1 MYKKRAK
8 IKVKGLV
15 QGVNFR
21 YDAKKKADSYDLEGY
36 AKNLETGNEI
46 EIVVEGIEDNVEKMV
61 RWCKTGSDYSRI
73 EDVEVEYEKPTGE
86 YHEFKIEY

>member
-1 MYKKRAK
+1 
-8 IKVKGLV
+8 
-15 QGVNFR
+15 
-21 YDAKKKADSYDLEGY
+21 
-36 AKNLETGNEI
+36 
-46 EIVVEGIEDNVEKMV
+46 V